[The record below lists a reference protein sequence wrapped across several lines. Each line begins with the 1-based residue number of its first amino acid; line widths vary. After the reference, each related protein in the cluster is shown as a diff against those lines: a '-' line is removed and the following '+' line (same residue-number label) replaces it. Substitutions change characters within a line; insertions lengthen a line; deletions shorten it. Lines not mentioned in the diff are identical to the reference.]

1 MTEENRAKVRWL
13 SRYQRLGQR
22 VDERFEELAAWRS
35 RATRMGPRLTDG
47 PRALREGSRIEE
59 AVERI
64 IDIEGEIARE
74 IDEMAAARG
83 EIRAAVAGVE
93 DDTLA
98 LLLEKRYLAAKT
110 WEEIAGE
117 MGYSTMQV
125 WRLHQKGLESL
136 PRGAERGFG

>member
-22 VDERFEELAAWRS
+22 VDERFEEMAAWRS

-64 IDIEGEIARE
+64 IDIEGEIAQE
-74 IDEMAAARG
+74 IDEMAAARE

-117 MGYSTMQV
+117 MGYDYRWV
-125 WRLHQKGLESL
+125 LRLHQRAINKVTIQSHIHLW
-136 PRGAERGFG
+136 